1 MVRTLSDFEALQWPD
16 FLERMAEEWQ
26 PGEHWAL
33 IVPTGGG
40 KTTFAG
46 GLAKTRKYVLALDV
60 KGGDKTLKR
69 LKWERL
75 VKWPLTREQRNDIE
89 DGKPMRLLVGNT
101 GRDPVSKLKRFSLMH
116 KVLQDVQVEGG
127 WTLLATDLKLL
138 THPRFGGLWGE
149 VEELI
154 LLARDAG
161 VSVITDMQRP
171 TGQPRESSDQ
181 ATWLAVGPS
190 RDTDASS
197 RLGEMMGRSRAEMR
211 AAVSE
216 LAALE
221 HGFMVVNRRPND
233 PIIITRPEKL

>member
-1 MVRTLSDFEALQWPD
+1 MPQSEFEALQWPD
-16 FLERMAEEWQ
+16 FLKRMAKEWK

-46 GLAKTRKYVLALDV
+46 GLAKTRRYVLALDV

-69 LKWERL
+69 LGWERIT
-75 VKWPLTREQRNDIE
+75 KWPLTREQRNDIE
-89 DGKPMRLLVGNT
+89 DGKPMRLLVGHT
-101 GRDPVSKLKRFSLMH
+101 GRDPLSKLKRFDLMR

-138 THPRFGGLWGE
+138 THPRFGGLWGD

-161 VSVITDMQRP
+161 VSVVTDFQRV
-171 TGQPRESSDQ
+171 TGQPREASDQ
-181 ATWLAVGPS
+181 ATWIAAGPS
-190 RDTDASS
+190 RDMDAAS

-211 AAVSE
+211 GAVSALGE
-216 LAALE
+216 LP
-221 HGFMVVNRRPND
+221 HGFLIVSRD
-233 PIIITRPEKL
+233 PSMPVIVTRPERL

>member
-1 MVRTLSDFEALQWPD
+1 MASQSEFEALQWRD
-16 FLERMAEEWQ
+16 FLARMATEWE

-46 GLAKTRKYVLALDV
+46 GLAKTRKFVLALDV
-60 KGGDKTLKR
+60 KGGDKTLHK
-69 LKWERL
+69 LGWERQE
-75 VKWPLTREQRNDIE
+75 KWPLSRAQRNDIE
-89 DGKPMRLLVGNT
+89 DGKPMRLVVGNP
-101 GRDPVSKLKRFSLMH
+101 GRDPVSKLKRLNLMH
-116 KVLQDVQVEGG
+116 KVLESVGVEGG
-127 WTLLATDLKLL
+127 WTILATDLKLL

-154 LLARDAG
+154 LLARDAE

-190 RDTDASS
+190 RDMDAAS

-211 AAVSE
+211 GAIS
-216 LAALE
+216 ALGDLD
-221 HGFMVVNRRPND
+221 HGFLVVNRKPND
-233 PIIITRPEKL
+233 PVIVTRPEKL

>member
-1 MVRTLSDFEALQWPD
+1 MARPSDFEALQWPD
-16 FLERMAEEWQ
+16 FLKRMSTDWK

-69 LKWERL
+69 LGWERQT
-75 VKWPLTREQRNDIE
+75 KWPLTREQRNDIE
-89 DGKPMRLLVGNT
+89 DGKAMRLLIGNT
-101 GRDPVSKLKRFSLMH
+101 GRDTLSKLKRFDLIH
-116 KVLQDVQVEGG
+116 RVLQDVQVEGG

-161 VSVITDMQRP
+161 VSVITDFQRV
-171 TGQPRESSDQ
+171 TGQPREASDQ
-181 ATWLAVGPS
+181 STWLAVGPS
-190 RDTDASS
+190 RDRDAAA
-197 RLGEMMGRSRAEMR
+197 RLGEMMGRSRAEMIGAVR
-211 AAVSE
+211 ALGE
-216 LAALE
+216 LD
-221 HGFMVVNRRPND
+221 HGFLVVSRKPND
-233 PIIITRPEKL
+233 PVIVTRPERL